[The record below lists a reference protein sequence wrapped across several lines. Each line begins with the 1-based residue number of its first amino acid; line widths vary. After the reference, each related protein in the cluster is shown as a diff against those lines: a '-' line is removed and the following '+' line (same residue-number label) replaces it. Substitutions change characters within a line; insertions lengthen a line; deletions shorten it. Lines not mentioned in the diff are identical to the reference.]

1 MAKQKALAGPA
12 VLSLGETFLEYDGR
26 RYSYDEIGGIQYSPM
41 GKMPYFGQ
49 RPIHDVRLRL
59 FLRSGRVLNIN
70 QDSTGGDGRTVDEL
84 AKANHIISAMT
95 FDRRMAIYEEKL
107 ERTGFVEFGG
117 YQIYKDGNIFKRGI
131 FLFNLESPNVEF
143 TLTRFHLVAEQKRG
157 FLDRLTKEK
166 IRDAIPIDT
175 DRDCFLYIMKNR
187 FALAWGNEQV
197 LEKSPRY
204 VLFEALLHLGAKVC
218 KADGRVTKDEIQRFR
233 SHFGITEKE
242 LPNAAEIFQSAIKS
256 STPVGATARR
266 IKNLASTTPSLLDHI
281 LIGLIAVAASDGE
294 ITSSE
299 RDVILEVGRAF
310 DEPPSDIQQMFAMF
324 EESSGRE
331 QKSSDKLKRPTG
343 QSSAASIQLQV
354 LGLVPGANFD
364 QVRVAYKDLVRRY
377 HPDLLKSQK
386 LPLESMK
393 LAEDMLK
400 AINSAYAWL
409 EKNYAPSG

>member
-1 MAKQKALAGPA
+1 
-12 VLSLGETFLEYDGR
+12 
-26 RYSYDEIGGIQYSPM
+26 
-41 GKMPYFGQ
+41 
-49 RPIHDVRLRL
+49 
-59 FLRSGRVLNIN
+59 
-70 QDSTGGDGRTVDEL
+70 L

-107 ERTGFVEFGG
+107 DRTGFVEFGG
-117 YQIYKDGNIFKRGI
+117 YQIYKDGNIFKRGT
-131 FLFNLESPNVEF
+131 FRFNLESPNVEF
-143 TLTRFHLVAEQKRG
+143 TLTRFHLMAEQKRR
-157 FLDRLTKEK
+157 FLDRLTKDK

-256 STPVGATARR
+256 SASVRATARR
-266 IKNLASTTPSLLDHI
+266 IKNLAGTTPSLLDHI
-281 LIGLIAVAASDGE
+281 MIGLIAVAASDGE
-294 ITSSE
+294 ISSSE

-310 DEPPSDIQQMFAMF
+310 DESPSDIQQMFAMF

-331 QKSSDKLKRPTG
+331 QKSSDKLRQERPIG

-354 LGLVPGANFD
+354 LGLVPGANFN

-377 HPDLLKSQK
+377 HPDLLKSQN